1 MDTAPEREEHE
12 DMDTAPEREE
22 RRRRVAGHAV
32 APRSVAARRFRLV
45 ECAAPAVPAAAA
57 AAAHANKLIS
67 LYKRREDNAN
77 IIAAHRRL
85 HPA

>member
-32 APRSVAARRFRLV
+32 APCRVAARRFRLF
-45 ECAAPAVPAAAA
+45 ECAAVPAAAA

-77 IIAAHRRL
+77 ISAAHRRL